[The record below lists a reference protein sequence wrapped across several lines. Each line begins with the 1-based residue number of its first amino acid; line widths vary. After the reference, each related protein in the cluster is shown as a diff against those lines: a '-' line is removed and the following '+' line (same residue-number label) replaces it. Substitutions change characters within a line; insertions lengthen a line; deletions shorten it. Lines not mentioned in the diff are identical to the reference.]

1 MKPEAKN
8 QEAYE
13 GNASPPQILSK
24 DGSQGLNNQ
33 AGCHAGK
40 EKMLEAAKLAGKSK
54 VLEQFKKDYPLGPHD
69 KPQSMCPCLLYT
81 SPSPRDS

>member
-13 GNASPPQILSK
+13 SNVVTPKILSK
-24 DGSQGLNNQ
+24 DGSQGLHNQ

-40 EKMLEAAKLAGKSK
+40 EKMLEARARGASHQGGSR
-54 VLEQFKKDYPLGPHD
+54 V
-69 KPQSMCPCLLYT
+69 T
-81 SPSPRDS
+81 S